1 MSPNIFLIT
10 KRKFSKVS
18 ASSATN
24 NSVINGLSSTIS
36 LGALSVPVLSSL
48 SFLVLIR
55 GTFPSIFGVFWKKK
69 KENVERKE
77 CSLIFFLHNKKRK
90 EFSLTEW
97 ALLIQLSLA
106 CTPWTLSWF
115 ISAPSG
121 LFGLV
126 LGPFLSSFDCTL
138 WQISPYPRPNRRAT
152 RPREKQG
159 GRLDTYLAVMLS
171 RVEPSAT
178 EMHKICSNAHCSQ
191 NVDKF

>member
-1 MSPNIFLIT
+1 MVYPLRFPLARCRSLFFLACP
-10 KRKFSKVS
+10 FWC
-18 ASSATN
+18 
-24 NSVINGLSSTIS
+24 LFE
-36 LGALSVPVLSSL
+36 VLFRA
-48 SFLVLIR
+48 FLVCSER
-55 GTFPSIFGVFWKKK
+55 KKV
-69 KENVERKE
+69 NVERKKS
-77 CSLIFFLHNKKRK
+77 SLIFFLHNKKRK

-97 ALLIQLSLA
+97 VLLIQLSLA
-106 CTPWTLSWF
+106 CTPWTLSRF

>member
-18 ASSATN
+18 ASSVTN

-48 SFLVLIR
+48 SFLVLVR
-55 GTFPSIFGVFWKKK
+55 GTFPSIFGVF
-69 KENVERKE
+69 
-77 CSLIFFLHNKKRK
+77 
-90 EFSLTEW
+90 
-97 ALLIQLSLA
+97 